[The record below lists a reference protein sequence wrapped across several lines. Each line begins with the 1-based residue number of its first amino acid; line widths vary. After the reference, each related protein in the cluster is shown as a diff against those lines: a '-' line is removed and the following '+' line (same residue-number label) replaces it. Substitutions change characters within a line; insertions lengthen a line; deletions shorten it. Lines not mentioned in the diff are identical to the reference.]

1 MSKSYQLC
9 LKKLR
14 DIESCAEEDDRN
26 HIEGHIFHC
35 LFSCHSVE
43 VLVWVAHSTEP
54 FKGDDNC
61 EEDGT
66 VEDDVVERV
75 DNLWEEDGIH
85 LTVVIEW
92 PLEH

>member
-1 MSKSYQLC
+1 M
-9 LKKLR
+9 
-14 DIESCAEEDDRN
+14 
-26 HIEGHIFHC
+26 
-35 LFSCHSVE
+35 
-43 VLVWVAHSTEP
+43 AHSTEP